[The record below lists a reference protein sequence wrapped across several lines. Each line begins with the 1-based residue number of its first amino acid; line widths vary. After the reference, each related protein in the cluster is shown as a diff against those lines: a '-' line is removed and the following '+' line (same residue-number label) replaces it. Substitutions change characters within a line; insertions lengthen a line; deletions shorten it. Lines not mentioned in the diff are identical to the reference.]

1 MIVPDSKPDLQEL
14 MRCEGKMRMKESRIS
29 DDRLLFSGELE
40 VCVLYRAKNGEKP
53 LYAMKVLLP
62 VEDFMHMEGLQRG
75 MAVSLQAETEH
86 LDCRIINDR
95 KIGMKAV
102 LRLEAVAEEKK
113 TAMPLTD
120 LQGEGMETLTEMLS
134 MERETMEGKDR
145 FTVKEEIVI
154 PPSLPE
160 IGEILTESVSLTE
173 QEVRPMEGKDR
184 FTVKEEM
191 VIPLSRPE
199 IGEIL
204 TESVSLTEQEI
215 RPMEGKALVRGN
227 LSIRLLYTDE
237 EGNLGSLAEKIPFS
251 GYLEDDRITAATDLT
266 GRLTVE
272 NCRLTPAVDEDGE
285 TRLLTV
291 DVTVGTELQGRETEE
306 VLVLSDAYASY
317 GTVSLKKEKI
327 TYPVT
332 VAEGK
337 NQFTVQERIR
347 LTEEEE
353 PMLRTEMVW
362 GEVRLSEG
370 HCLMDSVEAEGVLT
384 ADILYHCA
392 DDSRPVA
399 LLRRG
404 IPFTQVMELKGAL
417 PTDEADITLRLE
429 DVDFQMLSEVEG
441 ELRATLIMEAAGR
454 RQETAELVTEAVWNE
469 AEDGKTAA
477 GAVIYVVQKGD
488 SLWKI
493 AKKYRTTVDN
503 IVAVNEIEDPA
514 LIYPG
519 QKLLIIKMKR

>member
-1 MIVPDSKPDLQEL
+1 MPFALAKETMEMEWKAQMGQESSQILLEGDMIVPDSKPDLQEL
-14 MRCEGKMRMKESRIS
+14 MRCEGRMRMKESRIS
-29 DDRLLFSGELE
+29 DDRLSFSGELE

-62 VEDFMHMEGLQRG
+62 VEDFIHMEGLQRG
-75 MAVSLQAETEH
+75 MTVSLQAETEH

-95 KIGMKAV
+95 KIGVKAV
-102 LRLEAVAEEKK
+102 LRMEATAEEKK

-145 FTVKEEIVI
+145 FTVKEEMMI
-154 PPSLPE
+154 PPSRPE

-173 QEVRPMEGKDR
+173 QEVRPMEGK
-184 FTVKEEM
+184 
-191 VIPLSRPE
+191 
-199 IGEIL
+199 
-204 TESVSLTEQEI
+204 
-215 RPMEGKALVRGN
+215 ALVRGN
-227 LSIRLLYTDE
+227 LFILLLYTDE

-266 GRLTVE
+266 GRLMVE
-272 NCRLTPAVDEDGE
+272 NCRLTPVVDEDGE
-285 TRLLTV
+285 TRLLTA
-291 DVTVGTELQGRETEE
+291 DVTVGMALRGRKTEE
-306 VLVLSDAYASY
+306 VSVLSDAYASC

-332 VAEGK
+332 AAEGK

-384 ADILYHCA
+384 VDILYHCT

-399 LLRRG
+399 LLHRG

-417 PTDEADITLRLE
+417 STDEADITLRLE

-441 ELRATLIMEAAGR
+441 ELRATLIMEVAGR

-469 AEDGKTAA
+469 EEDGKTAA

-503 IVAVNEIEDPA
+503 IAAVNEIEDPE